1 MRDLV
6 LTVWPNATEDM
17 ALGIPTY
24 HLEGEPFCALA
35 GQKHF
40 MVLYIMPY
48 DLLNAFTMDL
58 KIYDTGRS
66 CIRFKH
72 LEPATLD
79 LFERILKYTGGQL
92 STSIH
97 FGKGLRKRPVNKLC
111 TP

>member
-1 MRDLV
+1 MRSSSSRSALPLETAPPSVTGYFDRLSPERGGILRHVRDLV

-58 KIYDTGRS
+58 KI
-66 CIRFKH
+66 
-72 LEPATLD
+72 
-79 LFERILKYTGGQL
+79 
-92 STSIH
+92 
-97 FGKGLRKRPVNKLC
+97 
-111 TP
+111 